1 MNEYSF
7 EEINLNQEESFSV
20 RVTEEMMNKFLDI
33 TGDINPL
40 HTDIEFAK
48 SKGYNNKV
56 VYGMLTSSFLST
68 LAGVYLPGKNSLIQS
83 VETLFK
89 KPVFPGDTLLIKGQV
104 VEKFDNINRIT
115 VKVTITND
123 RNEKVCRGTMQIG
136 VLDGIL

>member
-20 RVTEEMMNKFLDI
+20 SVTEEMMNKFLDI

-136 VLDGIL
+136 VLNGIL